1 MLVIILGAKGSGK
14 TLFATTRALKS
25 IREVY
30 ANYRIDIKNYNHLE
44 VMDLVDINNSVDI
57 MIDEAYVWLESRISG
72 FFLNRF
78 LSYMLWQSRKRD
90 IDMYLTAQK
99 FRALDLRFRE
109 ECDVIVKCKT
119 RTNLKKD
126 DFHFSI
132 LWIAENRVNN
142 FTLSYKDAEKI
153 FPLFDTY
160 QIIEPYTKEE
170 LNFELLKRDPE
181 RRWEKAMEIG
191 DIISKGMDVEIITH
205 PIVRARLMKNGY
217 DKSFEELVYVYLK
230 GYVS

>member
-1 MLVIILGAKGSGK
+1 MLVIILGTKGSGK
-14 TLFATTRALKS
+14 TLFSTTRALNSK
-25 IREVY
+25 REVY
-30 ANYRIDIKNYNHLE
+30 ANYRIDIENYNHLE
-44 VMDLVDINNSVDI
+44 VMDLVDISNSVDI

-119 RTNLKKD
+119 RINLKKD
-126 DFHFSI
+126 NFHFSI
-132 LWIAENRVNN
+132 LWIAENKVNN

-153 FPLFDTY
+153 FPLYDTY

-191 DIISKGMDVEIITH
+191 DVVGKESDKKELTH
-205 PIVRARLMKNGY
+205 PVLRARLMKKGY
-217 DKSFEELVYVYLK
+217 DKSFEPLVYVYLK
-230 GYVS
+230 GFVD